1 MDIRE
6 ILGKRRLFLDG
17 GTGTSLQKLGLK
29 AGERPETWNLL
40 HPERIES
47 LHRAYLDAGADII
60 YTNTFGANRLK
71 YPEGGEFSLEEVIK
85 SAVNIAKRAQIACGR
100 EDSSWV
106 ALDIGPSGKL
116 LRPLGDLDFEDAV
129 ALFAE
134 VVGYGAA
141 AGADLVVIETM
152 GDSYE
157 LKAAVLAAKENSELP
172 IIATAAFDERAR
184 LLTGG
189 TPESVTALLE
199 GLRVDA
205 LGLNCGLGPREML
218 PIAEHFAA
226 AASLPVA
233 AAPNA
238 GLPRQVEG
246 RTVFDLSPG
255 DFAAQMEA
263 IARAGAQ
270 LLGGCCG
277 TTPEHIAALAERCR
291 ELPFAE
297 PVRKRRTVVSSFST
311 AVELGAGP
319 VIVGERI
326 NPTGKPRLK
335 EALRAGNMD
344 YLLSEGAA
352 QEDAG
357 AQILDVNVGLPGVDE
372 PAMLERAVTALQGVT
387 GLPLQLDSSDA
398 RALERAMRR
407 YNGKPMINSVSAKA
421 ESMAAVFPLI
431 RKYGGTVV
439 GLALDEGGIPETP
452 EGRVECAER
461 IYETAAEYGIARE
474 DVVIDTLTLTVS
486 SEPQAAQTTL
496 EALRRI
502 HAAGG
507 RTILGVSNVSFGL
520 PAREKVNSAFLT
532 LALEAGLDCAIMN
545 PLSAAM
551 MSAWRAFA
559 VLTARDARCEDYI
572 AHESGAEARPETPTA
587 GLTLG
592 ACIEKGLA
600 DAASAEAKRL
610 VAGGAEPLGVI
621 NSELIPALDRV
632 GRGFEAGTMYLP
644 QLLMSAEA
652 AGAAFESLKSG
663 MKGERGGGYPGKIVI
678 ATVKGDIHDIGKN
691 IVRTLLENYGFDV
704 RDLGKDVPP
713 EAVLEAAS
721 QEGVRLVGLSAL
733 MTTTVAAMEKTIKLL
748 RERLPEVKIMV
759 GGAVLNEEYAK
770 QIGADF
776 YGRDAMASVRYAK
789 TVCA

>member
-759 GGAVLNEEYAK
+759 GGAVLNEEYAR

>member
-6 ILGKRRLFLDG
+6 VLGKRRLFLDG
-17 GTGTSLQKLGLK
+17 GTGTSLQKMGLK

-40 HPERIES
+40 HPERIEA
-47 LHRAYLDAGADII
+47 LHRAYLEAGADVI

-71 YPEGGEFSLEEVIK
+71 YPADGEFELEDIVK
-85 SAVNIAKRAQIACGR
+85 SAVDIAKRAQIACGR
-100 EDSSWV
+100 EGDSWV

-116 LRPLGDLDFEDAV
+116 LKPLGDLDFEDAV
-129 ALFAE
+129 SLFAE
-134 VVGYGAA
+134 VVRCGAA
-141 AGADLVVIETM
+141 AGADLVVVETM

-172 IIATAAFDERAR
+172 VIATAAFDERAR

-189 TPESVTALLE
+189 TPEAVTALLE

-205 LGLNCGLGPREML
+205 LGLNCGLGPDEML
-218 PIAEHFAA
+218 TIAERFAA
-226 AASLPVA
+226 AASIPVA

-238 GLPRQVEG
+238 GLPRSVEG
-246 RTVFDLSPG
+246 RTVFELSPG
-255 DFAAQMEA
+255 DFAEGMAR
-263 IARAGAQ
+263 IAEAGAQ

-277 TTPEHIAALAERCR
+277 TTPEHIAALVNRCR

-297 PVRKRRTVVSSFST
+297 PVKRHRTWVSSFST

-335 EALRAGNMD
+335 EALRTENME

-452 EGRVECAER
+452 EGRVACAER
-461 IYETAAEYGIARE
+461 IYETAAQYGIVRE

-486 SEPQAAQTTL
+486 SEPQAAQVTL

-502 HAAGG
+502 HARGG

-559 VLTARDARCEDYI
+559 VLSARDARCEEYI
-572 AHESGAEARPETPTA
+572 AHESGAETRPQTQAA
-587 GLTLG
+587 GMTLG
-592 ACIEKGLA
+592 TCIEKGLA

-610 VAGGAEPLGVI
+610 VAGGTEPLDAI

-632 GRGFEAGTMYLP
+632 GRGFEAGEIYLP

-652 AGAAFESLKSG
+652 AGAAFEALKAG
-663 MKGERGGGYPGKIVI
+663 MKGDRGSEYPGKIVI

-704 RDLGKDVPP
+704 TDLGKDVPP

-721 QEGVRLVGLSAL
+721 KEGVRLVGLSAL
-733 MTTTVAAMEKTIKLL
+733 MTTTVAAMAETIKLL
-748 RERLPEVKIMV
+748 QSKLPGIKIMV
-759 GGAVLNEEYAK
+759 GGAVLNEEYAE

-776 YGRDAMASVRYAK
+776 YGKDAMASVRYAK
-789 TVCA
+789 EICS

>member
-6 ILGKRRLFLDG
+6 VLGKRRLFLDG
-17 GTGTSLQKLGLK
+17 GTGTSLQKMGLK

-40 HPERIES
+40 HPERIEA
-47 LHRAYLDAGADII
+47 LHRAYLDAGADVI

-71 YPEGGEFSLEEVIK
+71 YPADGEFELEDIVK
-85 SAVNIAKRAQIACGR
+85 SAVDIAKRAQIACGR
-100 EDSSWV
+100 EGDSWV

-116 LRPLGDLDFEDAV
+116 LKPLGDLDFEDAV
-129 ALFAE
+129 SLFAE
-134 VVGYGAA
+134 VVRCGAA
-141 AGADLVVIETM
+141 AGADLVVVETM

-172 IIATAAFDERAR
+172 VIATAAFDERAR

-189 TPESVTALLE
+189 TPEAVTALLE

-205 LGLNCGLGPREML
+205 LGLNCGLGPDEML
-218 PIAEHFAA
+218 TIAERFAA
-226 AASLPVA
+226 AASIPVA

-238 GLPRQVEG
+238 GLPRSVEG

-255 DFAAQMEA
+255 DFAEGMAR
-263 IARAGAQ
+263 IAEAGAQ

-277 TTPEHIAALAERCR
+277 TTPEHIAALVNRCR

-297 PVRKRRTVVSSFST
+297 PVKRHRTWVSSFST
-311 AVELGAGP
+311 AVELGAGT

-335 EALRAGNMD
+335 EALRTENME

-372 PAMLERAVTALQGVT
+372 PAMLERAVCALQGVT
-387 GLPLQLDSSDA
+387 GLPLQLDSSDPA
-398 RALERAMRR
+398 ALERAMRR

-421 ESMAAVFPLI
+421 ESMAAVFPLVQ
-431 RKYGGTVV
+431 KYGGVVV

-452 EGRVECAER
+452 EGRVACAER
-461 IYETAAEYGIARE
+461 IYETAAQYGIAPE

-486 SEPQAAQTTL
+486 SEPQAAQVTL

-502 HAAGG
+502 HARGG

-559 VLTARDARCEDYI
+559 VLSARDARCEDYI
-572 AHESGAEARPETPTA
+572 AHESGAETKPQTQAA
-587 GLTLG
+587 GMTLG
-592 ACIEKGLA
+592 TCIEKGLA

-610 VAGGAEPLGVI
+610 VAGGTEPLDAI

-632 GRGFEAGTMYLP
+632 GRGFEAGEIYLP

-652 AGAAFESLKSG
+652 AGAAFEALKAG
-663 MKGERGGGYPGKIVI
+663 MKGDRGSEYPGKIVI

-704 RDLGKDVPP
+704 TDLGKDVPP

-721 QEGVRLVGLSAL
+721 KEGVRLVGLSAL
-733 MTTTVAAMEKTIKLL
+733 MTTTVAAMAETIKLL
-748 RERLPEVKIMV
+748 QSKLPGIKIMV

-776 YGRDAMASVRYAK
+776 YGKDAMASVRYAK
-789 TVCA
+789 EICS

>member
-1 MDIRE
+1 MDIRD

-17 GTGTSLQKLGLK
+17 GTGTSLQKMGLR
-29 AGERPETWNLL
+29 AGERPEVWNIL
-40 HPERIES
+40 HPDRIEA
-47 LHRAYLDAGADII
+47 LHRAYLNAGADII

-71 YPEGGEFSLEEVIK
+71 YPEGGDHSLEEVVK
-85 SAVNIAKRAQIACGR
+85 SAVNIAKGAQIACGR

-129 ALFAE
+129 ELFAE
-134 VVGYGAA
+134 VVRYGAE
-141 AGADLVVIETM
+141 AGADLIVIETM

-157 LKAAVLAAKENSELP
+157 LKAAVLAAKENSVLP

-189 TPESVTALLE
+189 TPEAVTALLE

-218 PIAEHFAA
+218 PIAERFAA
-226 AASLPVA
+226 AASIPVA

-246 RTVFDLSPG
+246 RMVFDLSPEG
-255 DFAAQMEA
+255 FAEQMEA
-263 IARAGAQ
+263 VARAGAQ

-277 TTPEHIAALAERCR
+277 TTPEHIAALVGRCR

-297 PVRKRRTVVSSFST
+297 PVRKHRTVVSSFST
-311 AVELGAGP
+311 AVELGTGP

-335 EALRAGNMD
+335 EALRSGKLE
-344 YLLSEGAA
+344 YLISEGAA

-372 PAMLERAVTALQGVT
+372 PAMLERAVCALQGVT
-387 GLPLQLDSSDA
+387 GLPLQLDSSDPA
-398 RALERAMRR
+398 ALERAMRR

-431 RKYGGTVV
+431 RKYGGVVV

-452 EGRVECAER
+452 EGRVACAER
-461 IYETAAEYGIARE
+461 IYSTAAEYGIARE

-486 SEPQAAQTTL
+486 SEPRAAQVTL

-502 HAAGG
+502 HERGG
-507 RTILGVSNVSFGL
+507 RTTLGVSNVSFGL

-559 VLTARDARCEDYI
+559 VLTARDERCEDYI
-572 AHESGAEARPETPTA
+572 AHEAGAEPKPQAAA
-587 GLTLG
+587 GPLSLG
-592 ACIEKGLA
+592 GCIEKGLSS
-600 DAASAEAKRL
+600 AASAEAQRL
-610 VAGGAEPLGVI
+610 VAGGAEPLDII
-621 NSELIPALDRV
+621 NAELIPALDRV
-632 GRGFEAGTMYLP
+632 GKGFETGAIYLP

-652 AGAAFESLKSG
+652 AGAAFEALKAG
-663 MKGERGGGYPGKIVI
+663 MKEDKGSGYPGKIVI

-713 EAVLEAAS
+713 EAVLDAAS

-733 MTTTVAAMEKTIKLL
+733 MTTTVASMEETIRLL
-748 RERLPEVKIMV
+748 RERLPGVKIMV
-759 GGAVLNEEYAK
+759 GGAVLTEDYAR

-776 YGRDAMASVRYAK
+776 YGKDAMASVRYARE
-789 TVCA
+789 VCS

>member
-6 ILGKRRLFLDG
+6 VLGKRRIFLDG
-17 GTGTSLQKLGLK
+17 GTGTSLQKIGLN

-40 HPERIES
+40 HPERIEA
-47 LHRAYLDAGADII
+47 LHRAYLDAGADVI

-71 YPEGGEFSLEEVIK
+71 YPADGEFELEDIVK
-85 SAVNIAKRAQIACGR
+85 SAVDIAKRAQIACGR
-100 EDSSWV
+100 EGDSWV

-116 LRPLGDLDFEDAV
+116 LKPLGDLDFEDAV
-129 ALFAE
+129 SLFAE
-134 VVGYGAA
+134 VVRCGAA
-141 AGADLVVIETM
+141 AGADLVVVETM

-172 IIATAAFDERAR
+172 VIATAAFDERAR

-189 TPESVTALLE
+189 TPEAVTALLE

-205 LGLNCGLGPREML
+205 LGLNCGLGPDEML
-218 PIAEHFAA
+218 TIAERFAA
-226 AASLPVA
+226 AASIPVA

-238 GLPRQVEG
+238 GLPRSVEG

-255 DFAAQMEA
+255 DFAEGMAR
-263 IARAGAQ
+263 IAEAGAQ

-277 TTPEHIAALAERCR
+277 TTPEHIAALVNRCR

-297 PVRKRRTVVSSFST
+297 PVKRHRTWVSSFST

-335 EALRAGNMD
+335 EALRTENME

-372 PAMLERAVTALQGVT
+372 PAMLERAVCALQGVT
-387 GLPLQLDSSDA
+387 GLPLQLDSSDPA
-398 RALERAMRR
+398 ALERAMRR

-421 ESMAAVFPLI
+421 ESMAAVFPLVQ
-431 RKYGGTVV
+431 KYGGVVV

-452 EGRVECAER
+452 EGRVACAER
-461 IYETAAEYGIARE
+461 IYETAAQYGIVRE

-486 SEPQAAQTTL
+486 SEPQAAQVTL

-502 HAAGG
+502 HARGG

-559 VLTARDARCEDYI
+559 VLSARDARCEDYI
-572 AHESGAEARPETPTA
+572 AHESGAETKPQTQAA
-587 GLTLG
+587 GMTLG
-592 ACIEKGLA
+592 TCIEKGLA

-610 VAGGAEPLGVI
+610 VAGGTEPLDAI

-632 GRGFEAGTMYLP
+632 GRGFEAGEIYLP

-652 AGAAFESLKSG
+652 AGAAFEALKAG
-663 MKGERGGGYPGKIVI
+663 MKGDRGSEYPGKIVI

-704 RDLGKDVPP
+704 TDLGKDVPP

-721 QEGVRLVGLSAL
+721 KEGVRLVGLSAL
-733 MTTTVAAMEKTIKLL
+733 MTTTVAAMAETIKLL
-748 RERLPEVKIMV
+748 QSKLPGIKIMV
-759 GGAVLNEEYAK
+759 GGAVLNEEYAE

-776 YGRDAMASVRYAK
+776 YGKDAMASVRYVK
-789 TVCA
+789 EICS

>member
-6 ILGKRRLFLDG
+6 VLGKRRLFLDG
-17 GTGTSLQKLGLK
+17 GTGTSLQKMGLK

-40 HPERIES
+40 HPERIEA
-47 LHRAYLDAGADII
+47 LHRAYLDAGADVI

-71 YPEGGEFSLEEVIK
+71 YPADGEFELEDIVK
-85 SAVNIAKRAQIACGR
+85 SAVDIAKRAQIACGR
-100 EDSSWV
+100 EGDSWV

-116 LRPLGDLDFEDAV
+116 LKPLGDLDFEDAV
-129 ALFAE
+129 SLFAE
-134 VVGYGAA
+134 VVRCGAA
-141 AGADLVVIETM
+141 AGADLVVVETM

-172 IIATAAFDERAR
+172 VIATAAFDERAR

-189 TPESVTALLE
+189 TPEAVTALLE

-205 LGLNCGLGPREML
+205 LGLNCGLGPDEML
-218 PIAEHFAA
+218 TIAERFAA
-226 AASLPVA
+226 AASIPVA

-238 GLPRQVEG
+238 GLPRSVEG

-255 DFAAQMEA
+255 DFAEEM
-263 IARAGAQ
+263 ARITEAGAQ

-277 TTPEHIAALAERCR
+277 TTPEHIAALVERCR

-297 PVRKRRTVVSSFST
+297 PVKRHRTWVSSFST

-335 EALRAGNMD
+335 EALRTENME

-372 PAMLERAVTALQGVT
+372 PAMLERAVCALQGVT
-387 GLPLQLDSSDA
+387 GLPLQLDSSDPA
-398 RALERAMRR
+398 ALERAMRR

-421 ESMAAVFPLI
+421 ESMAAVFPLVQ
-431 RKYGGTVV
+431 KYGGVVV

-452 EGRVECAER
+452 EGRVACAER
-461 IYETAAEYGIARE
+461 IYETAAQYGIVRE

-486 SEPQAAQTTL
+486 SEPQAAQVTL

-502 HAAGG
+502 HARGG

-559 VLTARDARCEDYI
+559 VLSARDARCEDYI
-572 AHESGAEARPETPTA
+572 AHESGAETRPQTQAA
-587 GLTLG
+587 GMTLG
-592 ACIEKGLA
+592 TCIEKGLA

-610 VAGGAEPLGVI
+610 VAGGTEPLDAI

-632 GRGFEAGTMYLP
+632 GRGFEAGEIYLP

-652 AGAAFESLKSG
+652 AGAAFEALKAG
-663 MKGERGGGYPGKIVI
+663 MKGDRGSEYPGKIVI

-704 RDLGKDVPP
+704 TDLGKDVPP

-721 QEGVRLVGLSAL
+721 KEGVRLVGLSAL
-733 MTTTVAAMEKTIKLL
+733 MTTTVAAMAETIKLL
-748 RERLPEVKIMV
+748 QSKLPGIKIMV

-776 YGRDAMASVRYAK
+776 YGKDAMASVRYAK
-789 TVCA
+789 EICS

>member
-6 ILGKRRLFLDG
+6 VLGKRRLFLDG
-17 GTGTSLQKLGLK
+17 GTGTSLQKMGLK

-40 HPERIES
+40 HPERIEA
-47 LHRAYLDAGADII
+47 LHSAYLDAGADVI

-71 YPEGGEFSLEEVIK
+71 YPADGEFELEDIVK
-85 SAVNIAKRAQIACGR
+85 SAVDIAKRAQIACGR
-100 EDSSWV
+100 EGDSWV

-116 LRPLGDLDFEDAV
+116 LKPLGDLDFEDAV
-129 ALFAE
+129 SLFAE
-134 VVGYGAA
+134 VVRCGAA
-141 AGADLVVIETM
+141 AGADLVVVETM

-172 IIATAAFDERAR
+172 VIATAAFDERAR

-189 TPESVTALLE
+189 TPEAVTALLE

-205 LGLNCGLGPREML
+205 LGLNCGLGPDEML
-218 PIAEHFAA
+218 TIAERFAA
-226 AASLPVA
+226 AASIPVA

-238 GLPRQVEG
+238 GLPRSVEG

-255 DFAAQMEA
+255 DFAEGMAR
-263 IARAGAQ
+263 IAEAGAQ

-277 TTPEHIAALAERCR
+277 TTPEHIAALVNRCR

-297 PVRKRRTVVSSFST
+297 PVKRHRTWVSSFST

-335 EALRAGNMD
+335 EALRTENME

-372 PAMLERAVTALQGVT
+372 PAMLERAVCALQGVT
-387 GLPLQLDSSDA
+387 GLPLQLDSSDPA
-398 RALERAMRR
+398 ALERAMRR

-421 ESMAAVFPLI
+421 ESMAAVFPLVQ
-431 RKYGGTVV
+431 KYGGVVV

-452 EGRVECAER
+452 EGRVACAER
-461 IYETAAEYGIARE
+461 IYETAAQYGIARE

-486 SEPQAAQTTL
+486 SEPQAAQVTL

-502 HAAGG
+502 HARGG

-559 VLTARDARCEDYI
+559 VLSARDARCEDYI
-572 AHESGAEARPETPTA
+572 AHESGAETKPQTQAA
-587 GLTLG
+587 GMTLG
-592 ACIEKGLA
+592 TCIEKGLA

-610 VAGGAEPLGVI
+610 VAGGTEPLDAI

-632 GRGFEAGTMYLP
+632 GKGFEAGEIYLP

-652 AGAAFESLKSG
+652 AGAAFEALKAG
-663 MKGERGGGYPGKIVI
+663 MKGDRGSKYPGKIVI

-704 RDLGKDVPP
+704 TDLGKDVPP

-721 QEGVRLVGLSAL
+721 KEGVRLVGLSAL
-733 MTTTVAAMEKTIKLL
+733 MTTTVAAMAETIKLL
-748 RERLPEVKIMV
+748 QSKLPGIKIMV
-759 GGAVLNEEYAK
+759 GGAVLNEEYAE

-776 YGRDAMASVRYAK
+776 YGKDAMASVRYAK
-789 TVCA
+789 EICS